1 MYPAPTMKP
10 SNGSVEEL
18 RNQVTKLA
26 AESPSFELW
35 VPASLT
41 MGGETVPRDLGMA
54 LVVDAVFGVGFVPD
68 GVAPEAGG
76 SMCRYRRE

>member
-1 MYPAPTMKP
+1 MKP

-18 RNQVTKLA
+18 RKQITKLA
-26 AESPSFELW
+26 AESQSFELW

-41 MGGETVPRDLGMA
+41 MGGAVIPRDLGMA
-54 LVVDAVFGVGFVPD
+54 LVVDAVFGAGFMPD
-68 GVAPEAGG
+68 GVAPEADG

>member
-1 MYPAPTMKP
+1 MKD

-18 RNQVTKLA
+18 RKQIATLA
-26 AESPSFELW
+26 AESPTFELW

-41 MGGETVPRDLGMA
+41 MGGEPVPRDLGMA
-54 LVVDAVFGVGFVPD
+54 LVVDAVFGAGFEPD
-68 GVAPEAGG
+68 GVATEANG

>member
-1 MYPAPTMKP
+1 MKP

-18 RNQVTKLA
+18 RKQIATLA
-26 AESPSFELW
+26 AESPTFELW

-41 MGGETVPRDLGMA
+41 MAGEPVPRDLGMA
-54 LVVDAVFGVGFVPD
+54 LVVDAVFGAGFEPD
-68 GVAPEAGG
+68 GVAAEANG

>member
-1 MYPAPTMKP
+1 MKP
-10 SNGSVEEL
+10 SEGTVEQL
-18 RNQVTKLA
+18 REQVAKLA

-41 MGGETVPRDLGMA
+41 LSGASVPRDLGMA
-54 LVVDAVFGVGFVPD
+54 LVVDAVFGAGFVPD
-68 GVAPEAGG
+68 GVGAPEAGG

>member
-1 MYPAPTMKP
+1 MKP
-10 SNGSVEEL
+10 TEGTVEQL
-18 RNQVTKLA
+18 REQVAKAA

-35 VPASLT
+35 VPAALT
-41 MGGETVPRDLGMA
+41 MGGASIPRDLGMA

-68 GVAPEAGG
+68 GVTTETSG